1 MFLGEEQRRVHVA
14 VCFLRRLVGSVWT
27 NSQTGGWLAGPHQ
40 CVSVSVNP
48 DKATDTSQT
57 ENHFPWH
64 GFGFSI
70 WGFEKYPGSAARKK
84 IFDQKKWAAQADSPP
99 LTTRS
104 GTEGS
109 LACCHGGY
117 LVIRKK

>member
-1 MFLGEEQRRVHVA
+1 MFLVEGTENGGCGYV
-14 VCFLRRLVGSVWT
+14 FLLLLVVGSMWL
-27 NSQTGGWLAGPHQ
+27 NSQTGGWLAGPCQ

-57 ENHFPWH
+57 ENILCHLIVVCI
-64 GFGFSI
+64 GFSI

-84 IFDQKKWAAQADSPP
+84 TLDQKKRAAQADSLS
-99 LTTRS
+99 LTTHS

-109 LACCHGGY
+109 LACCCGFTW
-117 LVIRKK
+117 